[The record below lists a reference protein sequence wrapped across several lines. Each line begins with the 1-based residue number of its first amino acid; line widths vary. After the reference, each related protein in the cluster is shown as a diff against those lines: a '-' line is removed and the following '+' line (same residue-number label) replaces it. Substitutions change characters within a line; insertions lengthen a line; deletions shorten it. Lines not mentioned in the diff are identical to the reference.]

1 MLLCF
6 FHSSFL
12 QGKSCL
18 YRLKC
23 SASSL
28 YSKLLEFDVCGVYA
42 VQAPWG
48 KGARKNAI
56 HQKEIN
62 KKAVFISFSKGSSF
76 EKTSCYF
83 CRMQT
88 PHLSVGS
95 SLFSRWWVSKTSF
108 FSPNTWEDMIQV
120 DVHMFN
126 KTVWFNHQVGS

>member
-18 YRLKC
+18 YRLKY

-108 FSPNTWEDMIQV
+108 FFTQYMGRYDPS
-120 DVHMFN
+120 
-126 KTVWFNHQVGS
+126 